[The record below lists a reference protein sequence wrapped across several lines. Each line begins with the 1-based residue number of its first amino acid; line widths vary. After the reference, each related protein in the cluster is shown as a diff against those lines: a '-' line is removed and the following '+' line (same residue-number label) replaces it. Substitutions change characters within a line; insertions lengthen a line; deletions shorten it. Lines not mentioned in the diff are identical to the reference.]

1 MALSVMMEANGKDR
15 KYDPVIERMLG
26 YRATVDTTTE
36 GHHTT
41 AYMKYQVK
49 TDHRNVLLLAVP
61 QLYNFAQDDRRDIVG
76 EYLVDLTY
84 HDKEPCDARLIARTS
99 TIRRHRTMLP
109 DVYDFLTPN
118 IYNTTIFY
126 DRLLSPFHPNNRRCY
141 RYEVMEVNGEQA
153 RVEIHRKAP
162 NTQTVRGHAIVD
174 ITSGRVIS
182 CTLSGEYDVIEF
194 ELSLTMGEEG
204 HGSLLPV
211 SCLLKAKFSLL
222 GNCLRAF
229 YETTY
234 DVADSLASVETS
246 EESRELIERIRPDS
260 LTEEQSR
267 IYAIDDSIS
276 EARRRRR
283 EERALLPPKPKP
295 LRDVLWNLVGENLI
309 HRIRG
314 NFGPEDR
321 GYYRL
326 SPILNPLY
334 VSFSQRRGWSY
345 RFKARMGYDFSDNQ
359 EISTRMKIGYF
370 FKYNQ
375 LLTDIPITFDF
386 DKRNEGYITCRWTG
400 GELVTNSTILD
411 KLKEERGSI
420 EGWEHIDLDYFKHY
434 RTELLAHYNFTKYF
448 GFEAG
453 VLFNRWSTMND
464 KSFELVNKPT
474 SYHATSWRIRG
485 TVRPLGWKGPII
497 TINHEH
503 TLPRFSK
510 ERMTYRKWEGD
521 CSYIHKLPR
530 LRSLSLRV
538 GGGIYTSKNEGTYFL
553 DFDNFRDNYI
563 PGGWNDEWSGEF
575 ELLHRNWYNSSK
587 YYLRMNATYESPMLF
602 LSWVPVIGNL
612 MEKERFYL
620 SALRLK
626 NLSHYVEVGYGFT
639 NQFFSMGI
647 FTSFN
652 QGKYHSIGCK
662 VEFEL
667 FNGW

>member
-1 MALSVMMEANGKDR
+1 MTLLVLMDANGRDR
-15 KYDPVIERMLG
+15 TDDLVIERMLG

-49 TDHRNVLLLAVP
+49 TEQRNVLLLAVP
-61 QLYNFAQDDRRDIVG
+61 QMYNFAQDDRREIVG

-84 HDKEPCDARLIARTS
+84 HISTPCKARLIARTS

-109 DVYDFLTPN
+109 DIYDFLTPN
-118 IYNTTIFY
+118 IYNATLFY
-126 DRLLSPFHPNNRRCY
+126 DHLLSPFHSNNRRCY
-141 RYEVMEVNGEQA
+141 RYEVIEVKGEQA
-153 RVEIHRKAP
+153 RVEIYRKAP
-162 NTQTVRGHAIVD
+162 NTQTVSGHAIVD
-174 ITSGRVIS
+174 ITSGRILS

-194 ELSLTMGEEG
+194 ELNLVMGEEG
-204 HGSLLPV
+204 LSSLLPV
-211 SCLLKAKFSLL
+211 SSFLKAKFSLL

-234 DVADSLASVETS
+234 DVADNLESTKTE
-246 EESRELIERIRPDS
+246 EESRELIERIRPDT
-260 LTEEQSR
+260 LTDEQSR

-283 EERALLPPKPKP
+283 EERALLPPQRKP
-295 LRDVLWNLVGENLI
+295 LRDVLWNVFGENLI
-309 HRIRG
+309 HHIRG
-314 NFGPEDR
+314 NFGPKDR

-326 SPILNPLY
+326 SPIINPLY

-345 RFKARMGYDFSDNQ
+345 RYKARMGYDFSDNQ

-370 FKYNQ
+370 FKYHQ
-375 LLTDIPITFDF
+375 LLTDIPITYDF
-386 DKRNEGYITCRWTG
+386 DKRNNGYIKCRWTG
-400 GELVTNSTILD
+400 GELVTNSTVLD
-411 KLKEERGSI
+411 KLKEEHGTST
-420 EGWEHIDLDYFKHY
+420 EWDNIDLDYFKHY
-434 RTELLAHYNFTKYF
+434 KTELLAHYDFTRHF

-453 VLFNRWSTMND
+453 VLFNRWSSVND
-464 KSFELVNKPT
+464 TGFEQVNKPT
-474 SYHATSWRIRG
+474 AYHATSWRVRG
-485 TVRPLGWKGPII
+485 TVRPIGWKGPVV
-497 TINHEH
+497 TVNYEH
-503 TLPRFSK
+503 TMPRFSK
-510 ERMTYRKWEGD
+510 ERMTYERWEAD
-521 CSYIHKLPR
+521 CSYIHTLPR
-530 LRSLSLRV
+530 LRSLSLRL
-538 GGGIYTSKNEGTYFL
+538 GGGIYTSNNEGTYFL
-553 DFDNFRDNYI
+553 SFDNFRDDYI

-602 LSWVPVIGNL
+602 LSWIPLVGNL

-620 SALRLK
+620 SGL
-626 NLSHYVEVGYGFT
+626 NLENISHYVELGYGFT

-647 FTSFN
+647 FTSFSRGRY
-652 QGKYHSIGCK
+652 QSIGCK